1 MSGLRSLVW
10 LDICHNPIEDFSPAY
25 DLSARIILGN
35 AERPSRRGHYCAP
48 PLADPSERNS
58 RTRFLI

>member
-35 AERPSRRGHYCAP
+35 AEQHQ
-48 PLADPSERNS
+48 
-58 RTRFLI
+58 